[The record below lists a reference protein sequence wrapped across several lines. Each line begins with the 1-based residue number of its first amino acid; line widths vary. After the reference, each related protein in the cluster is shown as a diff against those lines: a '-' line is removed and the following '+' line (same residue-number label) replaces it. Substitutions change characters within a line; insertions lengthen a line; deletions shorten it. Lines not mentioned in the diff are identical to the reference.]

1 MRRIVWGRATSS
13 NVRMVVWLLDELSL
27 PYERIDVGGEFGKT
41 DTAEYRAMN
50 PTGLVP
56 TLQEDDFILFESN
69 AILRYICHAYAPHTP
84 MWPQDPRTRAN
95 IDHWM
100 DLQQTVLNRPQ
111 GVVFLSLVRTPPE
124 KRDMAALKQGIAES
138 ARAWGIMDA
147 ALAKHSYIAGPEF
160 TLADI
165 AFGVHVHRW
174 LNMKVEGRPDMPH
187 LSAWYQCLLQRPVYV
202 KRCAGPIV

>member
-1 MRRIVWGRATSS
+1 MLKILGRKTSS
-13 NVRMVVWLLDELSL
+13 NVQKVLWVADEIGLK
-27 PYERIDVGGEFGKT
+27 YERTDIGGPFGGNDKP
-41 DTAEYRAMN
+41 DYLKLN
-50 PTGLVP
+50 PNGKVP
-56 TLQEDDFILFESN
+56 TIIEDDGWVMWESN
-69 AILRYICHAYAPHTP
+69 AITRYLAARHAPGTLYPNDLR
-84 MWPQDPRTRAN
+84 QRASAER
-95 IDHWM
+95 WM
-100 DLQQTVLNRPQ
+100 DWQSNTVSPQ
-111 GVVFLSLVRTPPE
+111 MVMVFRGLVRTPPE